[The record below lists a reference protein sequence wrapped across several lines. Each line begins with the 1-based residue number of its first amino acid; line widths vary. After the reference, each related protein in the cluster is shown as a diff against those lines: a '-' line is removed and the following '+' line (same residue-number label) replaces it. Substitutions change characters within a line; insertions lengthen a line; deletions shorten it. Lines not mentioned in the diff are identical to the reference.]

1 MISAD
6 NHPVTLFNYRG
17 HRAYDFPFDVVE
29 ENREKFTADFMAWL
43 PSNLHI
49 FSEFVAQARYV
60 KTVMRRDHYSA
71 RTIGEWL
78 RHNSELR
85 EAGNGYKLNNDMFP
99 GLARLAM
106 LAYPDLGGLFE
117 TRERT

>member
-1 MISAD
+1 MMHAEAQ
-6 NHPVTLFNYRG
+6 PVTLFNYRG
-17 HRAYDFPFDVVE
+17 HRTYDFPFDVVE
-29 ENREKFTADFMAWL
+29 ANREKFTDAFIALL

-85 EAGNGYKLNNDMFP
+85 EAGNGYKLNNDMFSRI
-99 GLARLAM
+99 GKT
-106 LAYPDLGGLFE
+106 GNGSIS
-117 TRERT
+117 